1 MRHLVKSTF
10 VAGVLLAGGFLGYA
24 QDRTEICRGSGYH
37 CMDVDYGGITAK
49 FVKGKNQPGAVI
61 IDEEETEKKS

>member
-1 MRHLVKSTF
+1 MKNFIKTTMLI
-10 VAGVLLAGGFLGYA
+10 AILCAGGFLGFA

-37 CMDVDYGGITAK
+37 CMDVDYGGIKAK

-61 IDEEETEKKS
+61 VEEEKKVQKL